1 MRTRLNAGLL
11 WVWVWLGMAGAALG
25 LEPAQAQE
33 SHAARF
39 TAHEIATGMVDGYQ
53 VLVADIN
60 ADGRPDLLPVAS
72 GLSELAWFEN
82 PGWARHVITRDL
94 TRPENADAFDLDG
107 DGIPEIGLV
116 SGFSQSP
123 ATSTGVVTL
132 LTHEEDP
139 RAPWTAREIDRIP
152 TSHRARWVDID
163 GSGRRVFVNAPMVG
177 PQAERPDYRDQT
189 PLVLYRPDAWQR
201 EVISTTEGVV
211 HGLYVS
217 RRAGEA
223 HSLIITAGF
232 AGVFVNELRDGAW
245 QRTRLIQ
252 GSPEAWPRSGASEF
266 TELWLGEER
275 LLATIE
281 PWHGHQVVIY
291 RLAGGAWIRQ
301 VVDEDVSLG
310 HAAVAADLDGDGR
323 QELIVADRGDAR
335 GAYVYSADAGSGMN
349 WHKEILDDEIQASS
363 CAVADLNEDEL
374 VDIVCIGRATEDLK
388 WYEQRL

>member
-1 MRTRLNAGLL
+1 MRSYWGVLRT
-11 WVWVWLGMAGAALG
+11 WVSLGMACVILG
-25 LEPAQAQE
+25 PATVLAQE
-33 SHAARF
+33 RHAARF

-123 ATSTGVVTL
+123 ATSAGIVTI
-132 LTHEEDP
+132 LTHADDP
-139 RAPWTAREIDRIP
+139 RALWVAREIDRIP

-189 PLVLYRPDAWQR
+189 PLVLYRPGAWQR

-245 QRTRLIQ
+245 QRTHLIP

-275 LLATIE
+275 LFATIE
-281 PWHGHQVVIY
+281 PWHGHQAGIY
-291 RLAGGAWIRQ
+291 YRAGGAWIRR

-310 HAAVAADLDGDGR
+310 HAVVAADLDGDGR

-335 GAYVYSADAGSGMN
+335 GVYVYTADASGGVD

-363 CAVADLNEDEL
+363 CAAADVNEDAL